1 MKKPLSVVPLDNDG
15 IQPPRPLGQAGR
27 SLWDR
32 VQKEYDVCDVAGV
45 EMLTILGE
53 ASDRISTLRAQID
66 ADGEVIRSRGT
77 IRAHPALRDELANRA
92 FVIRT
97 LQKLGLN
104 YEPVK
109 AHGRPPSPLGWR
121 GNDDD

>member
-1 MKKPLSVVPLDNDG
+1 MKKPLSVVPLDTDG

-32 VQKEYDVCDVAGV
+32 VQKEYDVSDVAGV

-66 ADGEVIRSRGT
+66 ADGEVIRYRGT

-109 AHGRPPSPLGWR
+109 AHGRPPSPLGWK
-121 GNDDD
+121 GSNDD